1 MATEP
6 PPTPPH
12 GDFPLA
18 VLRGVGASEPSRE
31 RSDLERPLV
40 NDRGT
45 RLGQWESRKRR
56 HDATRND
63 GHRKRRN
70 NRQRDDDDDDDDNNH
85 HSAALAHLT
94 ADATSLTA
102 AAPLPQQ
109 SNRRLSSHLVAPPD
123 DPVSQ
128 NRSSPETRAFV
139 GS

>member
-1 MATEP
+1 MICRGSA
-6 PPTPPH
+6 
-12 GDFPLA
+12 
-18 VLRGVGASEPSRE
+18 LRQFYENNCCACTLVTLVAHAPSFFV
-31 RSDLERPLV
+31 P
-40 NDRGT
+40 
-45 RLGQWESRKRR
+45 
-56 HDATRND
+56 
-63 GHRKRRN
+63 RN
-70 NRQRDDDDDDDDNNH
+70 NTSCSDDDDDNHDDDDDDDDDDDEDDDDNDNNH
-85 HSAALAHLT
+85 HSPALAHLT